1 MSNEL
6 EALSTVKSLLA
17 SIDADKQKL
26 DDELGKIEANV
37 EKIEGLVYEKFDGGI
52 PREFVEEEEL
62 LRDLDGLSNAIGY
75 ALQLVLEMERKI
87 EPLQMATSEQEEQKQ
102 SNPQQ
107 PIIVQAGSNSAKPEK
122 KGFWSSLLGG
132 YFDYKTLKLQMEMQ
146 AKTEPSPTITQS
158 QEVKDVL
165 QFGRQIIPTLNEVKT
180 WLKAG
185 KCRLYFFQDKAVYY
199 YYHVELQ
206 AHLSKVI
213 GIIRSFAK
221 SCMEYRKKELDR
233 LKIELGKAIAS
244 IAQAEAYAAGGR
256 QVLEITQPVSRDGFA
271 FPTPQ
276 RRRPQQREE

>member
-26 DDELGKIEANV
+26 DDELVKIEVNV
-37 EKIEGLVYEKFDGGI
+37 EKIEGLVYTKFDGCI

-62 LRDLDGLSNAIGY
+62 LRDLDGLSNAVGY
-75 ALQLVLEMERKI
+75 ALQLVLEMERQI
-87 EPLQMATSEQEEQKQ
+87 EPLRMETSEEEK
-102 SNPQQ
+102 SGNQQ
-107 PIIVQAGSNSAKPEK
+107 PIIVQAGNPNPAKPEK